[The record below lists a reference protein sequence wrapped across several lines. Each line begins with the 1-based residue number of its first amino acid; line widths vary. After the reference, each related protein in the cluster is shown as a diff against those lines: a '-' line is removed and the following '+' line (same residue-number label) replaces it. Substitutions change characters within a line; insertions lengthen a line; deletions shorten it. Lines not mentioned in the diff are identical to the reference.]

1 LSGTPTEWFWS
12 GYQKITAEC
21 FVGYQYRTPQAAT
34 GEKDTGS
41 KITTGTISESGN
53 TDHRAHI
60 RLLGD
65 VQRLLDRLVHEE
77 DVEIDQREV
86 FDAYLSGK
94 SIDEAVGEA
103 VAKN

>member
-1 LSGTPTEWFWS
+1 LSGTPPEWFWS

-21 FVGYQYRTPQAAT
+21 FVGYQYTTPNAET
-34 GEKDTGS
+34 GEKEAAG
-41 KITTGTISESGN
+41 KITTGTVCKCGN

-77 DVEIDQREV
+77 DVELDQSKV